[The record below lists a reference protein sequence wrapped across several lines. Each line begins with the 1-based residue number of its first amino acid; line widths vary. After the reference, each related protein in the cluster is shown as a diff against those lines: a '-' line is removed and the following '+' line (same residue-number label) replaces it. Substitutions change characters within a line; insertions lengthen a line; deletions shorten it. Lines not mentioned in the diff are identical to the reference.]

1 MGEPA
6 INILRS
12 PVRGDAGIFR
22 FKMAIRLL
30 LLLGS
35 SLLLLW
41 GPRDAGAQSQ
51 PRMPS
56 VVELF
61 TSQGCSSC
69 PPADKLFQAY
79 AGRADL
85 IALSY
90 SVDYWD
96 YLGWKDTLA
105 SPKFTARQR
114 AYSAGRGDGEVYTP
128 QIVVNGLA
136 HVVGSHSGD
145 IDKAI
150 ERTAAKLST
159 QYVTVN
165 ATGGGQV
172 VKIDVGAQQSG
183 SKFGMGTVWLA
194 IVRPKVEVE
203 IKHGENRGK
212 KLTYYNVV
220 RDLTVVGAWTGAATH
235 IELPDSALRQPGE
248 RCAVLLQAGDGGR
261 IIGAAW
267 VERAANGSP

>member
-1 MGEPA
+1 MA
-6 INILRS
+6 LRHILLL
-12 PVRGDAGIFR
+12 GTC
-22 FKMAIRLL
+22 LL
-30 LLLGS
+30 LLS
-35 SLLLLW
+35 A
-41 GPRDAGAQSQ
+41 PREAGAQVQ
-51 PRMPS
+51 PRQLT

-69 PPADKLFQAY
+69 PPADKLFQTY
-79 AGRADL
+79 ASRTDL
-85 IALSY
+85 VALSF

-136 HVVGSHSGD
+136 HVVGSHPGD

-150 ERTAAKLST
+150 ERSAAKLAS
-159 QYVTVN
+159 QYVNVN
-165 ATGGGQV
+165 AVGGGQMV
-172 VKIDVGAQQSG
+172 RIDVGAQQAG

-267 VERAANGSP
+267 VERASSASP